1 VLEPILVSLIRSFTE
16 FIAVGSSGHTILLRE
31 VFGVESTPGA
41 DLAIRAGMIVSVLA
55 AYRRDLRA
63 MAQSILTAARH
74 PFRLTEMLRH
84 DAPLRECVFL
94 AVGTA
99 PAAVLGLWYGRDVA
113 LWATD
118 LKLVSTFVIIGGLLL
133 FLTRLFRWH
142 HPQPLSIVRALL
154 VGFGQALAIVPG
166 LPRMSAALSV
176 GVYAG
181 LAPSASVRFSV
192 LLAVPALAGVLI
204 MGLLDAPEWSW
215 EASSVLVL
223 AGAFIAAGAVG
234 WFAIRVIE
242 GAVRTGAI
250 RFIAIYCLLIG
261 LLGIIF
267 L

>member
-1 VLEPILVSLIRSFTE
+1 MLDPLLVSLIRSFSE

-41 DLAIRAGMIVSVLA
+41 DLAIRAGMVVSVIA
-55 AYRRDLRA
+55 AYRRDLWA
-63 MAQSILTAARH
+63 MARSVVTAVRH
-74 PFRLTEMLRH
+74 PFRLPEMLRH
-84 DAPLRECVFL
+84 DVPLREFVFL
-94 AVGTA
+94 AVSTA
-99 PAAVLGLWYGRDVA
+99 PAAVLGLWYGRDLA
-113 LWATD
+113 AWAAD
-118 LKLVSTFVIIGGLLL
+118 LKLVSTFVIIGGLFL

-142 HPQPLSIVRALL
+142 HPQPLSVVRALL
-154 VGFGQALAIVPG
+154 VGFGQALAIIPG

-192 LLAVPALAGVLI
+192 LLALPALLGVLA
-204 MGLLDAPEWSW
+204 MGLLDGPELSWDASVAP
-215 EASSVLVL
+215 VVV
-223 AGAFIAAGAVG
+223 GAFIAAAVSG

-250 RFIAIYCLLIG
+250 RYIALYCLLIG